1 MRQSNGQYKCCQQK
15 EGKGFDVGNRQDQ
28 AIEQNNY
35 NIEIDKPLSF
45 KGDIFFF
52 QSLLNF

>member
-35 NIEIDKPLSF
+35 YIEINKPLSF
-45 KGDIFFF
+45 EGDIFFF